1 MHMTSLPSALECF
14 DDIRHAAGDKP
25 RAVFLDYDGTLTP
38 IVSRPED
45 AQLSESMRLIL
56 RQLTAVCPVAIVSGR
71 DLKDVHGLVALD
83 ELYYAGSHGFEIAGP
98 QGFYQVYQPAQVFLA
113 DLDGAE
119 RALRDRLSSID
130 GAHIERKHFAIA
142 VHVRRVSHTHT
153 ATVTAAVDTV
163 QQAYPALRQ
172 TGGKKVI
179 ELRPDLAWNKGT
191 ALPWLLEAMGFQ
203 QQTVFSIYIG
213 DDLTDEDAF
222 MALRGAGVGIVVA
235 DETPRDTAARYA
247 LANIEEVHAF
257 LAMLVA
263 RQEG

>member
-1 MHMTSLPSALECF
+1 MQMTSLPSALECF
-14 DDIRHAAGDKP
+14 DHIRHTAGDKP

-45 AQLSESMRLIL
+45 AQLSESMRRIL
-56 RQLTAVCPVAIVSGR
+56 RQLATVYPVAIVSGR
-71 DLKDVHGLVALD
+71 DLKDVYGLVALD

-119 RALRDRLSSID
+119 CALQERLSGID

-142 VHVRRVSHTHT
+142 VHVRHVSHTD
-153 ATVTAAVDTV
+153 TAAVAAAIDAV
-163 QQAYPALRQ
+163 QRAYPTLRQ
-172 TGGKKVI
+172 TGGKKVV
-179 ELRPDLAWNKGT
+179 ELRPDLNWNKGT
-191 ALPWLLEAMGFQ
+191 ALAWLLEAMGCQ
-203 QQTVFSIYIG
+203 HQTVFSMYIG

-222 MALRGAGVGIVVA
+222 MALRGVGVGIVVA
-235 DETPRDTAARYA
+235 DETSRDTAARYV

-263 RQEG
+263 RQER